1 MNDENGMRPWDLGVD
16 ISIEKNNK
24 GEDIVVVRTM
34 HGVTRMV
41 ISFTR
46 STSSD
51 ASTWRGIRTFGVFLA
66 LIYMLEEEYCS
77 DVGSSTARSCDR
89 FPFALLTFFSCLGD
103 SLVEW
108 FCVLFALV
116 TLRTFLVMA
125 KVEYLCYRAE
135 QIAHRTS
142 MWDYFVK
149 YGYRHHLFDKS
160 KQEETIVQRTTRI
173 ANQIAQE
180 IWRSVRENTFVLV
193 ERVLPFFWVF
203 RFVLRLTFCV
213 LGTLL
218 AFTGMIMFWAI
229 AVFLAYLLGVL
240 YGAILVFVGIS
251 DWVLNAAIR
260 GMLGVVLLITLRGL
274 LQFQFFINLTI
285 SLVHKI
291 LHF

>member
-66 LIYMLEEEYCS
+66 LTYMLEEEYCS

-89 FPFALLTFFSCLGD
+89 FPFALITFFSLFGD

-108 FCVLFALV
+108 FCILFALV
-116 TLRTFLVMA
+116 ALRTLLVTA

-135 QIAHRTS
+135 QIAQHTS

-149 YGYRHHLFDKS
+149 YGYRHHLFDNK
-160 KQEETIVQRTTRI
+160 KERIVQRITRI

-180 IWRSVRENTFVLV
+180 IWRSVQENAFVLV
-193 ERVLPFFWVF
+193 ERALPFFWVLK
-203 RFVLRLTFCV
+203 FVLRLTFCV

-218 AFTGMIMFWAI
+218 ACTGVILLWAI
-229 AVFLAYLLGVL
+229 GVFVAYLLGVL
-240 YGAILVFVGIS
+240 VGVLV
-251 DWVLNAAIR
+251 AAIR

-274 LQFQFFINLTI
+274 LQFQFFIKLSI
-285 SLVHKI
+285 SLVYKI